1 MKPVDGQEAA
11 GASMRTPRHRPERLT
26 REAEQRGLANLEE
39 AGRFFVGE
47 ANVQHAARDLAA
59 AFDEVG
65 VPYAIVG
72 ALAVNL
78 HGHPRT
84 TADVDVL
91 LTADGLRAFKK
102 HWIGRGW
109 VDRFPG
115 SKNMRDTRNNVRI
128 DVLIT
133 GQYPGDGKPKP
144 VRFPDPEDVA
154 IKIGDLKTIGLP
166 KLIELKLASGMTSPD
181 RPRDF
186 DDVIQLIRSNGLT
199 RQFALYLDPWVRAE
213 YMKRWK
219 HAQRPTGDDV

>member
-1 MKPVDGQEAA
+1 MA
-11 GASMRTPRHRPERLT
+11 RPRHRHRPT
-26 REAEQRGLANLEE
+26 RFTAEAESRGLANLAE
-39 AGRFFVGE
+39 AGRFFEGR

-59 AFDEVG
+59 ALDEVG

-84 TADVDVL
+84 TIDVDVL
-91 LTADGLRAFKK
+91 LTAEGLRTFKER
-102 HWIGRGW
+102 WLGRGW

-115 SKNMRDTRNNVRI
+115 SKGMRDTRNNVKI
-128 DVLIT
+128 DVLIA

-154 IKIGDLKTIGLP
+154 IAVGDLKTIELP

-186 DDVIQLIRSNGLT
+186 DDVIQLIRSNDLSE
-199 RQFALYLDPWVRAE
+199 RFASELNPWVQAKYRE
-213 YMKRWK
+213 LWGY
-219 HAQRPTGDDV
+219 AQIPTEDY